1 MTTLVYNED
10 LQKFQKK
17 HKSYRCDFINYP
29 ETQLLNQMEEID
41 LQDKNKK
48 NFLFYFNQIKHFIKN
63 IFPCFN

>member
-10 LQKFQKK
+10 LQIFQKK
-17 HKSYRCDFINYP
+17 YKSYRCDFVNNP

-48 NFLFYFNQIKHFIKN
+48 NFLFYFNKIKFFIKN
-63 IFPCFN
+63 IFSCFN